1 MSKSQF
7 RHFYHDRAGNV
18 AIMSALGA
26 TVFAGF
32 VGVAILFAQVSE
44 EQVTVQ
50 NALDAAVLASTSL
63 SYKSSDKERIALA
76 EKMFYQ
82 NAEGATFGVTP
93 KEVSFSSGASVVPVF
108 SISQSRVSGIAQFKA
123 KNSMGALVGLGEIK
137 FTMIAQAERVDS
149 DPVCVLALN
158 KSSPDGLEVYGNASF
173 AVKDCAVQVNSNHPS
188 GMHMNG
194 SKANASASQF
204 GVTGGYEGNNYSPPP
219 MTGIEPVKDPYSA
232 VPVPDVGPCMDAA
245 SRLSKAEV
253 ILDPGTYCGGLN
265 IKAGSNVTLNP
276 GVYIMKDGQFQV
288 NSGSTVTGKEVMIAL
303 IGANSYIYLLS
314 NAHVKVSS
322 PKTGTYKNMQFM
334 SDRELSQSKFQ
345 EEWTTI
351 MGGATLE
358 YDGVMYLPEQQ
369 VWVSGAGHDIIIK
382 GSSPTMTMVA
392 DKIWAQGNA
401 KIDLRKE
408 DLRNIGNDAGLASFS
423 YSSRLVR

>member
-1 MSKSQF
+1 
-7 RHFYHDRAGNV
+7 
-18 AIMSALGA
+18 
-26 TVFAGF
+26 
-32 VGVAILFAQVSE
+32 
-44 EQVTVQ
+44 
-50 NALDAAVLASTSL
+50 
-63 SYKSSDKERIALA
+63 
-76 EKMFYQ
+76 
-82 NAEGATFGVTP
+82 
-93 KEVSFSSGASVVPVF
+93 
-108 SISQSRVSGIAQFKA
+108 
-123 KNSMGALVGLGEIK
+123 
-137 FTMIAQAERVDS
+137 
-149 DPVCVLALN
+149 
-158 KSSPDGLEVYGNASF
+158 
-173 AVKDCAVQVNSNHPS
+173 
-188 GMHMNG
+188 
-194 SKANASASQF
+194 
-204 GVTGGYEGNNYSPPP
+204 